1 MAEKVKNLVIVYG
14 GPLAQDVAERL
25 LEKKPSTSAV
35 DVTLRNASE
44 RPKTLLDYTEDTVV
58 CFVIQ
63 TIENENPTEEV
74 SLDVLTFI
82 LPTTTI
88 NTCHDSKG
96 LAKSSFNL
104 IGLH

>member
-1 MAEKVKNLVIVYG
+1 MAQKVEKLVVVYG
-14 GPLAQDVAERL
+14 GPLAKDVAERL

-44 RPKTLLDYTEDTVV
+44 RPKTLLDHTEDTVV

-74 SLDVLTFI
+74 SFDF
-82 LPTTTI
+82 LP
-88 NTCHDSKG
+88 
-96 LAKSSFNL
+96 L
-104 IGLH
+104 